1 MSEIDNKLAESVKHI
16 AETERQ
22 ANALK
27 HAAQYRPSAV
37 SDEDV
42 LLAEQ
47 LAAGWKTLRASFAK
61 HPEFQ
66 ERARD
71 LALRR
76 ATGRTDAKTNEK

>member
-42 LLAEQ
+42 VLAEQ
-47 LAAGWKTLRASFAK
+47 LAAGWKTLRASLAK

-66 ERARD
+66 ERARE
-71 LALRR
+71 LELKQ
-76 ATGRTDAKTNEK
+76 ATGRTGAKNEK